1 MENFLADINFENPL
15 LLDDLIAWMDGG
27 SVTLKLIDNN
37 GSAFN
42 VEFGQTMFLEKQ
54 PYGNTPGCFLL
65 NGQEVPIRSDSESAL
80 LRALRNMQFKET
92 LPADQ
97 QIATQNLI
105 QESLDFVESEE
116 YLRIAALM
124 GRLPS

>member
-1 MENFLADINFENPL
+1 MDDLNLLDLNNPL
-15 LLDDLIAWMDGG
+15 FLEELLAWMDGG
-27 SVTLKLIDNN
+27 SVTLKLIDSS
-37 GSAFN
+37 GRAFN

-54 PYGNTPGCFLL
+54 PYGNTPGSFLL
-65 NGQEVPIRSDSESAL
+65 NGQDVPIRSDSENTL
-80 LRALRNMQFKET
+80 LKALRNISFKAT

-97 QIATQNLI
+97 QKATNDLI

-116 YLRIAALM
+116 YLRIATLM